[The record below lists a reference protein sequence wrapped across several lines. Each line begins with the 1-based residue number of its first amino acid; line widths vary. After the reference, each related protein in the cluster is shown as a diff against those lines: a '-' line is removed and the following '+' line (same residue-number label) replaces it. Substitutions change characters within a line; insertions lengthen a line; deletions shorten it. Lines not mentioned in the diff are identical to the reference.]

1 MYHLR
6 FGNHCFS
13 VHNNNTGKMVYQKAL
28 TPDAKVD
35 LYKAYH
41 DPTHQMNIS
50 YGRLCMFDNTMF
62 IEMDEENG
70 GWFPAQFYKIPLTD
84 DNVQTIKSL
93 I

>member
-6 FGNHCFS
+6 LGNLSFS
-13 VHNNNTGKMVYQKAL
+13 VHNDAGRMVYEKAL
-28 TPDAKVD
+28 NPDAKVE
-35 LYKAYH
+35 LYKAYSDH
-41 DPTHQMNIS
+41 THQMNIS
-50 YGRLCMFDNTMF
+50 YGRLCIFDNTMF

-84 DNVQTIKSL
+84 DNIQTIKSS